1 MRPPSPRSG
10 APGIWPPVV
19 SDSMDATA
27 DFVRPVGVEARDGY
41 CIWLR
46 FSDGVEGEIDLS
58 DLAGR
63 GVFAAWRDRQFFDS
77 VRIDEARAIAWGDAI
92 DLCADALYLRLTG
105 MEPEQYLPGLHAEPV
120 RA

>member
-1 MRPPSPRSG
+1 ME
-10 APGIWPPVV
+10 AI
-19 SDSMDATA
+19 AE
-27 DFVRPVGVEARDGY
+27 FVRPVEVETRDDF

-46 FSDGVEGEIDLS
+46 FADGVEGEIDLS
-58 DLAGR
+58 DLVGR
-63 GVFAAWRDRQFFDS
+63 GVFSAWQDRSFFDS

-105 MEPEQYLPGLHAEPV
+105 MQPEQYLPGLAAEPV